1 MSSPSAPSV
10 PSVSPPSADLSLK
23 MKLDLLWQT
32 NKPLF
37 IGIIALITLVIFA
50 IIFCIVYFLVIKP
63 HQQSSTPETTTT
75 TTKTAHMLYQG
86 LRSFTHI

>member
-1 MSSPSAPSV
+1 MSSAPSV
-10 PSVSPPSADLSLK
+10 PSPPSADISLK

-37 IGIIALITLVIFA
+37 IGIIALITLIVFA

-63 HQQSSTPETTTT
+63 HQQSSQPAPATA
-75 TTKTAHMLYQG
+75 TKAAHMLYQG
-86 LRSFTHI
+86 LRSFSHM